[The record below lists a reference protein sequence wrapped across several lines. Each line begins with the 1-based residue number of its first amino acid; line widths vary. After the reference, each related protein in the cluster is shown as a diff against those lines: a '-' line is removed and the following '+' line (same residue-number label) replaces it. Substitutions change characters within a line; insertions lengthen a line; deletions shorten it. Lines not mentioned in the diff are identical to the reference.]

1 MLDRLE
7 HQLAEAQA
15 LAHVGSWE
23 WDLLT
28 GRLSWSDEHYRLFGL
43 EPGTPIAFPGTLQY
57 VHPDEQA
64 YLKQL
69 CDRALIDHQP
79 YTCQFRVPLRDGA
92 VRIVEAHARVE
103 VGSSG
108 QAVRMYGTAQD
119 ITERWRSAEALE
131 QAEQK
136 YRDLVEHAVEGMF
149 RTTPDG
155 RFVMAN
161 QALARMLGYDTPA
174 RLIAERVDI
183 ERSHY
188 VRAEERARFCRLLD
202 VQGTVQGF
210 EYEAY
215 RRDGTT
221 IWLRDHARV
230 VYEPDGTV
238 YYEGTVED
246 ITARHQ
252 AEHLLD
258 LRARQQAAVAR
269 LGETALSRTDLPA
282 LLDCAV
288 SLVAETLDVEFCRV
302 LEARPDGDL
311 QLRAGIGWGA
321 DLLDTII
328 RGGQGSQ
335 AGRTIASQQP
345 IVIDDWRRSDAG
357 SIPADLRKHGIASGV
372 TVIIG
377 PPARPYGVLAT
388 HTSAP
393 RSFSVDDVN
402 FLQGIASILAAA
414 IVRRRGDDVRDHL
427 LARAISAQEEERGR
441 VARELHDETGQ
452 ALSAILLGLKNLEH
466 TGTLDRAQAQ
476 AHRLRELTAQTVRD
490 VGRLARGLRPST
502 LDDLGLFPALQR
514 YGEELGTSHDLDVR
528 ITGDEGARFPANVET
543 TLYRIVQEALTNVAR
558 HARARSADVVI
569 RSAKGSVQVTVR
581 DDGAG
586 FDVNSEL
593 QAAGS
598 RRGRGLGL
606 MGMQERASLLGGT
619 LVISSR
625 PGDGTRITVELP
637 VNGAP

>member
-28 GRLSWSDEHYRLFGL
+28 GRLFWSDEHYRIFGL
-43 EPGTPIAFPGTLQY
+43 EPGTPIAFPETLQY

-69 CDRALIDHQP
+69 SDQALIDHQP

-119 ITERWRSAEALE
+119 ITERWRNAAALE
-131 QAEQK
+131 QAAQK

-174 RLIAERVDI
+174 RLIAERVDL

-188 VRAEERARFCRLLD
+188 VRAEERARFRRLLD

-230 VYEPDGTV
+230 VHEPDGTV

-246 ITARHQ
+246 ITNRRR
-252 AEHLLD
+252 AEQLLD

-269 LGETALSRTDLPA
+269 LGETALSRTDLSA

-288 SLVAETLDVEFCRV
+288 SLVAETLEVEFCRV
-302 LEARPDGDL
+302 LECRPDGDL
-311 QLRAGIGWGA
+311 VVRSAM
-321 DLLDTII
+321 
-328 RGGQGSQ
+328 GQGPDLIGATVPGQDSQ
-335 AGRTIASQQP
+335 AGR
-345 IVIDDWRRSDAG
+345 
-357 SIPADLRKHGIASGV
+357 V
-372 TVIIG
+372 TVTIG
-377 PPARPYGVLAT
+377 PPERPYGVLAA
-388 HTSAP
+388 HTGAP
-393 RSFSVDDVN
+393 RTFSVDDVN

-414 IVRRRGDDVRDHL
+414 IVRRRGDEVREHL
-427 LARAISAQEEERGR
+427 LARAMSAQEEERGR
-441 VARELHDETGQ
+441 IARELHDET
-452 ALSAILLGLKNLEH
+452 
-466 TGTLDRAQAQ
+466 
-476 AHRLRELTAQTVRD
+476 
-490 VGRLARGLRPST
+490 
-502 LDDLGLFPALQR
+502 
-514 YGEELGTSHDLDVR
+514 
-528 ITGDEGARFPANVET
+528 
-543 TLYRIVQEALTNVAR
+543 
-558 HARARSADVVI
+558 
-569 RSAKGSVQVTVR
+569 
-581 DDGAG
+581 
-586 FDVNSEL
+586 
-593 QAAGS
+593 
-598 RRGRGLGL
+598 
-606 MGMQERASLLGGT
+606 
-619 LVISSR
+619 
-625 PGDGTRITVELP
+625 
-637 VNGAP
+637 

>member
-28 GRLSWSDEHYRLFGL
+28 GRLFWSDEHYRIFGL

-69 CDRALIDHQP
+69 SDQALIDHQP

-119 ITERWRSAEALE
+119 ITERWRSAAALE

-188 VRAEERARFCRLLD
+188 VRAEERARFRRLLD

-246 ITARHQ
+246 ITARRR

-269 LGETALSRTDLPA
+269 LGETALSRTGLPA

-311 QLRAGIGWGA
+311 VVRSAIGWAPDIIGA
-321 DLLDTII
+321 TVP
-328 RGGQGSQ
+328 RGQYSQ
-335 AGRTIASQQP
+335 AG
-345 IVIDDWRRSDAG
+345 D
-357 SIPADLRKHGIASGV
+357 V
-372 TVIIG
+372 TVVIG
-377 PPARPYGVLAT
+377 PPARPYGVLAA

-414 IVRRRGDDVRDHL
+414 IVRRRGDEVRDHL

-514 YGEELGTSHDLDVR
+514 YGEELSTSHDVNVC

-569 RSAKGSVQVTVR
+569 QSTKGLVQVTVR

-606 MGMQERASLLGGT
+606 MGMHERASLLGGS